1 MCVCVCVCVCVCM
14 HVLSVCVCM
23 HAACPVH
30 VCVRVC
36 VCMHVLSVCV
46 CVCVCVRARAGE
58 GGRRTACR
66 TNPVIDSPCLA
77 AQGAVLITVLHST
90 STLVVSQA

>member
-14 HVLSVCVCM
+14 HVLSVCVCL

-46 CVCVCVRARAGE
+46 CVCVCARAGE